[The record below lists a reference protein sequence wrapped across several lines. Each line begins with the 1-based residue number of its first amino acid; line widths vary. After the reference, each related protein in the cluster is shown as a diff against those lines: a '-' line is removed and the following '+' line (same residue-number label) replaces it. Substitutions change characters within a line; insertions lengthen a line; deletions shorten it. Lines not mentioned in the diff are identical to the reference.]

1 MISLQPVKDKAYTLD
16 DDILMKKGYHRMPDG
31 SMMRDEDHMKKGKRG
46 QKQKQKQKQS
56 VVIRNV
62 ININK
67 KERKRRP
74 KPKPKTEKR
83 EIRPLPSYSIST
95 GASGASFTPFYPP
108 APLYRNMTIA
118 SPPTTNDDITK
129 SQKRTA
135 ELRTGTILNKI
146 EKKEDALNPLEKIE
160 QVIIKQKEPIITETK
175 EIDNEEAQP
184 PSFDEV
190 FGGIE
195 YKTEEEKDKIER
207 IKSNYQKGLTLKN
220 QKRRET
226 YARKKIAELE
236 KMKERIEE
244 VERKQID
251 LLLESA
257 DLINRMNE
265 EQKQQV
271 INAMNKQTT
280 GESEQTTGE
289 SEPTPIQTP
298 TPKKKRRNKLEMEEG
313 KMMQEAD
320 KQKQR
325 EDTQKVYD
333 DLLAEFDQDELEK
346 IGIKE
351 IIKGNSSSSDENMS
365 SRVQSLKRGHI
376 TPMLARY
383 I

>member
-31 SMMRDEDHMKKGKRG
+31 SMMRDEDHIMKKGKRG

-67 KERKRRP
+67 KERKRRS

-118 SPPTTNDDITK
+118 SPPTTNDDITT

-146 EKKEDALNPLEKIE
+146 EQKEDALNPLEKIE
-160 QVIIKQKEPIITETK
+160 QVIIKQKEPIITEK
-175 EIDNEEAQP
+175 EQP
-184 PSFDEV
+184 PSFEEAI
-190 FGGIE
+190 GSIE
-195 YKTEEEKDKIER
+195 YKTEDEKDKIER
-207 IKSNYQKGLTLKN
+207 IKINYEKGLTLKN
-220 QKRRET
+220 QKRREA

-236 KMKERIEE
+236 RQSQKLYQETAEFIEKDTAEAGRIFDENMKRIKDES
-244 VERKQID
+244 KQD
-251 LLLESA
+251 LLKQSN
-257 DLINRMNE
+257 DLIERMN
-265 EQKQQV
+265 Q
-271 INAMNKQTT
+271 
-280 GESEQTTGE
+280 
-289 SEPTPIQTP
+289 EPTPNGGADANKE
-298 TPKKKRRNKLEMEEG
+298 KKSRRTKKEIDES

-333 DLLAEFDQDELEK
+333 DFLAEYDQDELEK
-346 IGIKE
+346 LGIKE

>member
-31 SMMRDEDHMKKGKRG
+31 SMMRDEDHIMKKGKRG

-67 KERKRRP
+67 KERKRRS

-118 SPPTTNDDITK
+118 SPPTTNDDITT

-146 EKKEDALNPLEKIE
+146 EQKEDALNPLEKIE
-160 QVIIKQKEPIITETK
+160 QVIIKQKEPIITEK
-175 EIDNEEAQP
+175 EQP
-184 PSFDEV
+184 PSFEEAI
-190 FGGIE
+190 GSIE
-195 YKTEEEKDKIER
+195 YKTEDEKDKIER
-207 IKSNYQKGLTLKN
+207 IKINYEKGLTLKN
-220 QKRRET
+220 QKRREA

-236 KMKERIEE
+236 RQSQKLYQETAEFIEKDTAEAGRIFDENMKRIKDES
-244 VERKQID
+244 KQD
-251 LLLESA
+251 LLKQSN
-257 DLINRMNE
+257 DLIERMN
-265 EQKQQV
+265 Q
-271 INAMNKQTT
+271 
-280 GESEQTTGE
+280 
-289 SEPTPIQTP
+289 EPTPNGGADANKE
-298 TPKKKRRNKLEMEEG
+298 KKSRRTKKEIDES